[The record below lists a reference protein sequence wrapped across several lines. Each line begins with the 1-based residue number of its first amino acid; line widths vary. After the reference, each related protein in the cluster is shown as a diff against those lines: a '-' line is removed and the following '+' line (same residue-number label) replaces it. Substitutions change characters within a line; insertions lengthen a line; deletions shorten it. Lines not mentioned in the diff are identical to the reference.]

1 MSRQANPAN
10 KDKYI
15 DVATSIMAKSGFN
28 GVSIRDI
35 CRLTNTSVSSI
46 YYHFKNKE
54 ELYIEIF
61 CSQFNPLEKKLVE
74 VSEKYT
80 NLNERLFALIDT
92 FIDELSANENLWRL
106 LMHISID
113 SSTNNLSEIGKKSFI
128 RCFRIFYDTIL
139 GITNNGELA
148 QLKAMFIFSLCLL
161 PFQGKDIWPLL
172 PGYRSEPLSTEAL
185 KDYIREAIAKGI
197 L

>member
-15 DVATSIMAKSGFN
+15 DVATSIMAKSGFD

-61 CSQFNPLEKKLVE
+61 CRQFNPLEKD
-74 VSEKYT
+74 
-80 NLNERLFALIDT
+80 R
-92 FIDELSANENLWRL
+92 
-106 LMHISID
+106 
-113 SSTNNLSEIGKKSFI
+113 KSVV
-128 RCFRIFYDTIL
+128 
-139 GITNNGELA
+139 
-148 QLKAMFIFSLCLL
+148 
-161 PFQGKDIWPLL
+161 
-172 PGYRSEPLSTEAL
+172 
-185 KDYIREAIAKGI
+185 
-197 L
+197 